1 MKKVLLLQGGWE
13 GHQPKE
19 VAELFEGEL
28 REKGFETQLES
39 SLDILSDEVK
49 LKEFSLIFPC
59 WTMGEISN
67 DQLQGLDAAVRSGVG
82 LGGVHGGMGDAFHGC
97 LTYEWMAG
105 GHFVGH
111 PYVGEY
117 QVDVLDGEHPIM
129 AGMSKTFSYN
139 SEQYYMMTDPGI
151 KVLAETDYV
160 YENSTVKMPVV
171 WIKSWGKGRVFYN
184 ALGHELREFNDYPAV
199 REMTVRGLLWAARE
213 L

>member
-19 VAELFEGEL
+19 VAELFAGEMQQQ
-28 REKGFETQLES
+28 GFETQTES
-39 SLDILSDEVK
+39 SLDILADVEK

-67 DQLQGLDAAVRSGVG
+67 EQQQGLDAAVRSGIG
-82 LGGVHGGMGDAFHGC
+82 FGGVHGGMGDAFRGC
-97 LTYEWMAG
+97 LDYEWMTG

-111 PYVGEY
+111 PHVGDY
-117 QVDVLDGEHPIM
+117 QVDVLDLEHPIM
-129 AGMSKTFSYN
+129 TGMPKSFSYN
-139 SEQYYMMTDPGI
+139 SEQYYMMIDPGI
-151 KVLAETDYV
+151 EVLAETDYI
-160 YENSTVKMPVV
+160 YENRTVKMPVV
-171 WIKSWGKGRVFYN
+171 WIKHWGSGRVFYN
-184 ALGHELREFNDYPAV
+184 ALGHELREFSDYPAV